1 MVNHNKWKNIVHQKE
16 WPGFEPLTLGLWS
29 QCATVLPRLLVICK
43 SKNLKIWRALSGQMW
58 SITTNEKLASPDLN
72 SARSEVKFFC
82 PYNVCMMVTLSFRQF
97 YQIHKRGSCREQDH
111 FVPKSFFFSKI
122 WTSLES
128 ELTHHRYIISTYPLN
143 LLSYKTVLYFIV
155 AYIQK
160 SQKMKVEINS
170 MISMLYQMHNLHT
183 IYKSS

>member
-1 MVNHNKWKNIVHQKE
+1 MFRK
-16 WPGFEPLTLGLWS
+16 
-29 QCATVLPRLLVICK
+29 C
-43 SKNLKIWRALSGQMW
+43 SK
-58 SITTNEKLASPDLN
+58 LN
-72 SARSEVKFFC
+72 SRKEENNRES
-82 PYNVCMMVTLSFRQF
+82 
-97 YQIHKRGSCREQDH
+97 HKHH

>member
-1 MVNHNKWKNIVHQKE
+1 M
-16 WPGFEPLTLGLWS
+16 L
-29 QCATVLPRLLVICK
+29 
-43 SKNLKIWRALSGQMW
+43 RALKKPEAISRGTILSQ
-58 SITTNEKLASPDLN
+58 N
-72 SARSEVKFFC
+72 FF
-82 PYNVCMMVTLSFRQF
+82 M
-97 YQIHKRGSCREQDH
+97 
-111 FVPKSFFFSKI
+111 SKI

-143 LLSYKTVLYFIV
+143 LSYKTVLYFIV